1 MIEIL
6 MQNYGITYEYAVYLM
21 KLPIME
27 AIKILNKLN
36 KLKEEENGT
45 TGDI

>member
-1 MIEIL
+1 MVELL

-27 AIKILNKLN
+27 AIEILNE
-36 KLKEEENGT
+36 LKEEDQN
-45 TGDI
+45 D